1 LLPPTIA
8 WEGDIPGRVRL
19 LDQTLL
25 PGEIALLEIRTAAG
39 MADAIR
45 RLAIRGAPAIGVAGA
60 FGLVLGLQEEDVPDA
75 SALLA
80 LGRRTAS
87 FLRSTRPTAVSLVRG
102 VDRTLARVE
111 REAAAGAAPDALR
124 LAALAEA
131 RATLEEDREACRRIA
146 EEGSSLLR
154 DGQGVLTHCNTGA
167 LATTGIGTA
176 LGIVLR
182 ALERGMRLRVFAGE
196 TRPLLQG
203 SRLTALEL
211 KAAGVDVTL
220 LADVAA
226 GSLLRSGRIGV
237 VLVGADRIARN
248 GDVANKVGTYPLA
261 LLAREHGVPFYVA
274 APIETIDPQIAAGS
288 AIPVEERGEEEVLS
302 LGGRRVAPEG
312 VKVFNPAFDV
322 TPARLVTGIVT
333 EAGQIPAPDE
343 GRVVEFLRRCG
354 RARE

>member
-1 LLPPTIA
+1 MLPPTIA
-8 WEGDIPGRVRL
+8 WEGEVPGRVRL
-19 LDQTLL
+19 LDQTRL
-25 PGEIALLEIRTAAG
+25 PGEIGLLEVRTAAG
-39 MADAIR
+39 MVDAIR
-45 RLAIRGAPAIGVAGA
+45 RLAVRGAPAIGVAGA
-60 FGLVLGLQEEDVPDA
+60 FGMVLGLQEEPVLDGA
-75 SALLA
+75 ALLA
-80 LGRRTAS
+80 LARRTATL
-87 FLRSTRPTAVSLVRG
+87 LRSARPTAVSLVRA
-102 VDRTLARVE
+102 VYRTLARVE
-111 REAAAGAAPDALR
+111 REAAGGAGPEALR
-124 LAALAEA
+124 RAALAEA
-131 RATLEEDREACRRIA
+131 RAILEEDREACRRIA
-146 EEGSSLLR
+146 EEGAALLR

-182 ALERGMRLRVFAGE
+182 ALERGTRLSVFAGE

-211 KAAGVDVTL
+211 RSAGAEVTL
-220 LADVAA
+220 LADCAS
-226 GSLLRSGRIGV
+226 GSLLRSGRIGI

-248 GDVANKVGTYPLA
+248 GDVANKIGTYPLA
-261 LLAREHGVPFYVA
+261 LLAREHAVPFYVA
-274 APIETIDPQIAAGS
+274 APIETIDPRIAAGS

-333 EAGQIPAPDE
+333 EAGLIPAPDE
-343 GRVVEFLRRCG
+343 GRVVEFLHRCG